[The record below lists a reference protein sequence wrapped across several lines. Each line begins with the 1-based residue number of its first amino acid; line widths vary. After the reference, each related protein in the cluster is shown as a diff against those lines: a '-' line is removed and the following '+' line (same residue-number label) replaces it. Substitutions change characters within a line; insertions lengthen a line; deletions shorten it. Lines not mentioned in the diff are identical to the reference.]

1 MKQNKLTFQS
11 ENLVVDYTSFNIQ
24 GFVDRKKLERI
35 SKYLFQNFGFNSIL
49 AKGSDR
55 KTKSL
60 IFSEKN
66 KFQVSFRQYQYNPEL
81 KSFWEGTQVIFT
93 GKNANHFYKQIKNS
107 KWDWN
112 IFDLTKTN
120 LGRIDLHYFR
130 EFKVTD
136 QNDLV
141 EKFMEKCCQRIHTK
155 SKRRKANWNLESNS
169 LVLRIG
175 HRSSSNYYRVYQ
187 KQNGLR
193 FELELKNQ
201 VVKSFQKV
209 LVDNSIEEFEDD
221 LSKYFYRQSFEALNL
236 NSCYM
241 DWLLDWY
248 RKISKKQN
256 TTGFLATYL
265 KKDNK
270 ELTFNFLRFLSFL
283 QSQTKK
289 SYTRSFDDQVYY
301 MIRFPLSDFT
311 RYIGADHKSHY
322 QRKKTLQIFKDI
334 EALQTFKLQTFTLQD
349 FDDFEFCSAVI
360 IPYLKVQKKGRL
372 WTVNLAIAKE
382 LYEYNHPFQM
392 NEYFL
397 IWKTIHQFQVKSQII
412 EVTAKKSIKKEFYIQ
427 EFLEQFKVPNRKQT
441 QLKQMIIEAIYQ
453 QIKNQFIKPQFKIIQ
468 KDGSDKKINKLQT
481 QQITQIKVI
490 YFYENV
496 DYKSLFKQK

>member
-1 MKQNKLTFQS
+1 MN
-11 ENLVVDYTSFNIQ
+11 
-24 GFVDRKKLERI
+24 
-35 SKYLFQNFGFNSIL
+35 
-49 AKGSDR
+49 
-55 KTKSL
+55 
-60 IFSEKN
+60 
-66 KFQVSFRQYQYNPEL
+66 
-81 KSFWEGTQVIFT
+81 
-93 GKNANHFYKQIKNS
+93 
-107 KWDWN
+107 
-112 IFDLTKTN
+112 
-120 LGRIDLHYFR
+120 
-130 EFKVTD
+130 
-136 QNDLV
+136 
-141 EKFMEKCCQRIHTK
+141 
-155 SKRRKANWNLESNS
+155 
-169 LVLRIG
+169 
-175 HRSSSNYYRVYQ
+175 
-187 KQNGLR
+187 
-193 FELELKNQ
+193 
-201 VVKSFQKV
+201 
-209 LVDNSIEEFEDD
+209 
-221 LSKYFYRQSFEALNL
+221 
-236 NSCYM
+236 
-241 DWLLDWY
+241 WLLDWY
-248 RKISKKQN
+248 RKRSQKQN
-256 TTGFLATYL
+256 TTGFLTTYL

-311 RYIGADHKSHY
+311 RYIAADHKSHY

-334 EALQTFKLQTFTLQD
+334 EALQTFKLQTFNLQD

-496 DYKSLFKQK
+496 DYKSLFK